1 MKNKLPFLSEKSDLS
16 AVSESER
23 CFTFQKAGYKLRKA
37 AASFF
42 VVLLLF
48 SLAGCGAS
56 GEETPPIENKE
67 SVSPDQHYE
76 VPEFAEAVFNEEAAE
91 SGNGAYIDV
100 SSVAKGYVAVSAK
113 SDRRLKFM
121 VVTDEK
127 YYYDLSNEGDV
138 SIFPLQSGDGEY
150 IFRVMEHVSDNKYAV
165 LFETIADVKMDDEF
179 QPYIRTNDY
188 ASYTKESDCVVMAGE
203 FAASSTDA
211 LDYIGKVY
219 KYVCENVKYD
229 KEKAETVKSGYLP
242 KPDETLKTGKGIC
255 FDYASLTASMLRSQG
270 IPTKVIFGYVSPDDL
285 YHAWNMFYTKET
297 GWVSVEFKVN
307 EKEWTR
313 MDLTFSAN
321 GLDQK
326 FIGDGSNYAD
336 VYQY

>member
-56 GEETPPIENKE
+56 GEETPPIENRE

-150 IFRVMEHVSDNKYAV
+150 IV
-165 LFETIADVKMDDEF
+165 
-179 QPYIRTNDY
+179 
-188 ASYTKESDCVVMAGE
+188 
-203 FAASSTDA
+203 
-211 LDYIGKVY
+211 
-219 KYVCENVKYD
+219 
-229 KEKAETVKSGYLP
+229 
-242 KPDETLKTGKGIC
+242 
-255 FDYASLTASMLRSQG
+255 
-270 IPTKVIFGYVSPDDL
+270 
-285 YHAWNMFYTKET
+285 
-297 GWVSVEFKVN
+297 
-307 EKEWTR
+307 
-313 MDLTFSAN
+313 
-321 GLDQK
+321 
-326 FIGDGSNYAD
+326 
-336 VYQY
+336 

>member
-67 SVSPDQHYE
+67 SGSPDQHYE

-219 KYVCENVKYD
+219 KYVCENV
-229 KEKAETVKSGYLP
+229 
-242 KPDETLKTGKGIC
+242 C

-270 IPTKVIFGYVSPDDL
+270 IPTKVIFGYVAPDDL

-321 GLDQK
+321 GSDQK